1 VKLASSVPEAARLL
15 QTGEFA
21 AVLADQKAG
30 AAELV
35 KLFRVVKAKRPE
47 TLSILV
53 ADEPDSDL
61 VQSLINEAQ
70 IYRFL
75 TRPINAGDLRTHVA
89 EALKHYASFREG
101 ATESIPGGNAGTRAG
116 GRVSQS
122 V

>member
-1 VKLASSVPEAARLL
+1 M
-15 QTGEFA
+15 
-21 AVLADQKAG
+21 
-30 AAELV
+30 
-35 KLFRVVKAKRPE
+35 KAKRPE

-75 TRPINAGDLRTHVA
+75 TRPINAVELRTHVA
-89 EALKHYASFREG
+89 EALRHYASFREDASG
-101 ATESIPGGNAGTRAG
+101 SAPGGNAAARAG
-116 GRVSQS
+116 SRVPHS